1 MRSKVAENFLHT
13 TLGSEGL
20 KIHRLGLSASHR
32 PGKKTIYRA
41 LDEGLN
47 FFFFFRI
54 DRQMI
59 AVLKDVFRQN
69 RKNFAVATGAFNV
82 RLGRPNLRRVL
93 EKRLRQLG
101 TDYLDIF
108 LFLGVMKPKH
118 LRDDVKEELV
128 KLKEEGKI
136 KAVGISTHDRCLAGE
151 LAKERELDVL
161 MIRYNAAHR
170 GAEQDIFP
178 FLHERR
184 PAIVSYTAT
193 RWGHLLERPQGWP
206 KDGPV
211 PTAGLCYRYVLSNP
225 SVHVCLTAPSRLE
238 QFDSNLTEIRK
249 GPLSAEEM
257 TFMNDFGSAV
267 HRAKK
272 WFM

>member
-1 MRSKVAENFLHT
+1 MRRQLTEDFLHT
-13 TLGSEGL
+13 TLGSKGQ
-20 KIHRLGLSASHR
+20 KIHRLGLSASHW

-59 AVLKDVFRQN
+59 AVLKDVFRQG
-69 RKNFAVATGAFNV
+69 RDNFAVATGAFNV

-93 EKRLRQLG
+93 ERRLRQLK
-101 TDYLDIF
+101 TDCLDIF
-108 LFLGVMKPKH
+108 LFLAVMKPEH
-118 LRDDVKEELV
+118 FRDDVKEDLLR
-128 KLKEEGKI
+128 LKEEGKI
-136 KAVGISTHDRCLAGE
+136 KAVGISTHDRLLAGE
-151 LAKERELDVL
+151 LAKERALDVL

-184 PAIVSYTAT
+184 PVIVSYTAT
-193 RWGHLLERPQGWP
+193 RWGHLIERPRDWP
-206 KDGPV
+206 KDGSV

-225 SVHVCLTAPSRLE
+225 HIHVCLTAPSTLE

-249 GPLSAEEM
+249 GPLSEEEM

-267 HRAKK
+267 YRAKK